1 MPSVINGSDNFN
13 SAYGAALKA
22 WVNFNGVTT
31 ASIRASLNVS
41 SVTRNSTGDYTVNF
55 TNAMADTNYAVT
67 CMTSNEF
74 GSYAALMTFAGPT
87 AGQARS
93 TYQQTTSCRVF
104 SMNVAT
110 TTQTID
116 KETVCLSV
124 FR

>member
-55 TNAMADTNYAVT
+55 TTAMADANYAATVSAGGSSANYYAVT
-67 CMTSNEF
+67 LDQLT
-74 GSYAALMTFAGPT
+74 ARTTTAL
-87 AGQARS
+87 
-93 TYQQTTSCRVF
+93 RVGIYY
-104 SMNVAT
+104 SGTGYYDSAQVNVA
-110 TTQTID
+110 
-116 KETVCLSV
+116 V